1 MLEVAKQ
8 TDQDHMFLPVSH
20 CPECK
25 GKMQTIDSRL
35 YFNFG
40 FPTIRRRRYCDKCE
54 FRVTTIEIP
63 FDMAK
68 DIFNEE
74 DE

>member
-1 MLEVAKQ
+1 MHTA
-8 TDQDHMFLPVSH
+8 
-20 CPECK
+20 
-25 GKMQTIDSRL
+25 DSRL
-35 YFNFG
+35 YLNFG

-63 FDMAK
+63 FNMAK

>member
-1 MLEVAKQ
+1 VLKVVKQ
-8 TDQDHMFLPVSH
+8 TDQDHMSLSVSQ

-25 GKMQTIDSRL
+25 CKMHTADSRL
-35 YFNFG
+35 YLNFG

-63 FDMAK
+63 FNMAK

-74 DE
+74 D